1 MKLNDAIKTLDDV
14 IPAPDNKMVD
24 GDHKEIAIAWKEIRE
39 YLTNLASKPTG
50 GRLTQRNE
58 RGLPYFPRC
67 FSEPCNGMGCT
78 DDECLFITEV
88 CQKLAGYETRA
99 TAKTEDASGAKS
111 RSTNSETVA

>member
-58 RGLPYFPRC
+58 RGLPRNFCPVCGRQL
-67 FSEPCNGMGCT
+67 EEELK
-78 DDECLFITEV
+78 DETET
-88 CQKLAGYETRA
+88 L
-99 TAKTEDASGAKS
+99 
-111 RSTNSETVA
+111 